1 MKLPLRLNF
10 QENVRKIHLRSRRDV
25 NVIAIRNSS
34 SGKPWMVLPD
44 YVVEDS
50 EMFVFPSYIKTGIAL
65 LCFITNNNPAVLRH
79 DLLDG
84 ILQGVGIW

>member
-1 MKLPLRLNF
+1 
-10 QENVRKIHLRSRRDV
+10 
-25 NVIAIRNSS
+25 
-34 SGKPWMVLPD
+34 MVLPD